1 MPALIVNH
9 KVADF
14 DKWLKAYEDHAATRS
29 AAGITG
35 SVVFQS
41 ADDPNNVTIYFEV
54 TDLNSAREFTTS
66 ADLKQT
72 MEAAGVVSPPSIQYM
87 QSARSYPN

>member
-14 DKWLKAYEDHAATRS
+14 DKWLKAYEGHAQTRS

-35 SVVFQS
+35 SVVCQS

-54 TDLNSAREFTTS
+54 TDLNRAREFTTS
-66 ADLKQT
+66 EDLKQT
-72 MEAAGVVSPPSIQYM
+72 MQAAGVVSQPTITFM
-87 QSARSYPN
+87 QSARNYPN